1 MNRRRRRSG
10 TAAAAQNAEAQAA
23 QRAAVLVALAAKQ
36 DEQVKKTKASHLAQR
51 SRENYDGCMS
61 RLNSFLVDNNYRD
74 AYQDEDKFGDIDNL
88 VLPVNLTY
96 FMRFWASVLTPFTG
110 M

>member
-74 AYQDEDKFGDIDNL
+74 AYQDEDKFAL
-88 VLPVNLTY
+88 YATVLPPISTV
-96 FMRFWASVLTPFTG
+96 
-110 M
+110 